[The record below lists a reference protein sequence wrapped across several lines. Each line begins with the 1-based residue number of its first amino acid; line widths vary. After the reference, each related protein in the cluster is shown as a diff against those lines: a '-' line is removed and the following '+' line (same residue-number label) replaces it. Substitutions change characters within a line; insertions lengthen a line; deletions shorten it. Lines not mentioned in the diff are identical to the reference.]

1 MAIIV
6 RNPDLEE
13 RLARIAVSQPIP
25 STKTE
30 LLEQVGILAV
40 AAVDATGDPQ
50 AWRGIWPVVAPPPG
64 TDPTDLTNLLM
75 PSRPHT

>member
-6 RNPDLEE
+6 RNTDLEE

-50 AWRGIWPVVAPPPG
+50 AWRGIWMAPPLSEKLPMLTPKDVLAPG
-64 TDPTDLTNLLM
+64 PD
-75 PSRPHT
+75 